1 MRVPRLNK
9 STCLIVSSILIGFV
23 LGCTSRAPD
32 ERFLQ
37 KTYVSPSGITL
48 FYRLFVPNMSDPD
61 SHYPLVMFLHGGRGT
76 GTDNVS
82 HISRSNWSGSHVW
95 IQLDSQTKHNAFVVA
110 PQLPGLNRWDYV
122 TSDELSIY
130 GELAIELIEELQNT
144 YPIDRDRIYLAGQSL
159 GSWGVWDLIAKR
171 PDLFAAAIPVCGG
184 GNPRAVSSMRDVSIW
199 VFHGARDREVSVE
212 RSREMVKA
220 LRAVGSNVK
229 YTEYRF
235 SGHSIWDRA
244 YFEDGL
250 IDWLFAQRKQR

>member
-1 MRVPRLNK
+1 MRFPRLNK

-23 LGCTSRAPD
+23 LGCSSREPD

-61 SHYPLVMFLHGGRGT
+61 SQYPLVMFLHGGRGT
-76 GTDNVS
+76 GT
-82 HISRSNWSGSHVW
+82 
-95 IQLDSQTKHNAFVVA
+95 
-110 PQLPGLNRWDYV
+110 QLPGLNRWDYV
-122 TSDELSIY
+122 TSDELSTY
-130 GELAIELIEELQNT
+130 GELAIELIAELQNT
-144 YPIDRDRIYLAGQSL
+144 YPIDRDRIYLTGQSL

-199 VFHGARDREVSVE
+199 VFHGARDREVNVE

-220 LRAVGSNVK
+220 LRAVGSNVN